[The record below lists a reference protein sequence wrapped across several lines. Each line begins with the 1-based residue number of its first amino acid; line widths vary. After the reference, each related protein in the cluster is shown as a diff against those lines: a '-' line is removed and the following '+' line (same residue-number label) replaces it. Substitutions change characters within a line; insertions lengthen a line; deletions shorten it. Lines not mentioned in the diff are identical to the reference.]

1 MFSVISN
8 ALLNNIVCNYSMIYV
23 KLPTQL
29 GNVVRATEVD
39 IFVFVYAEIPRE
51 QFSRKILVDEETA
64 LVEF

>member
-1 MFSVISN
+1 
-8 ALLNNIVCNYSMIYV
+8 MIYV